1 MSSPLKIGIAGTGA
15 IAQVAH
21 LPVLSRLKGVKVTAL
36 CDNDLPKAR
45 ALATRFE
52 VADVFD
58 DIEDL
63 LADTDV
69 DAIAI
74 CTPNHLHESH
84 AIAALTAGKHV
95 LCERPLAL
103 TVAGAQRILS
113 AASRSG
119 RVIMVGMNH
128 RFRRD
133 VEAVRAFVAGG
144 ELGSVTDLRGG
155 WHIFRPSRQM
165 LGWRLRRPESGGGA
179 LLDLGLPVID
189 VALWLVGNPRPKR
202 VSCVVRGQSPQGV
215 EDSAAGLVVCE
226 GGFTLFVDVTWSYR
240 GAGER
245 FWLDLRGTRGSAG
258 ITPLQVFKDFHG
270 TIMDVT
276 PTGAAGRENV
286 FAAAYRAEWEFFLAA
301 TRGDVESRS
310 AQEQLQLLRL
320 LEALYRSADEGR
332 DVLL

>member
-1 MSSPLKIGIAGTGA
+1 MTSPLKIGIAGTGA

-21 LPVLSRLKGVKVTAL
+21 LPVLRKLKGVTVAAL
-36 CDNDLPKAR
+36 CDGDFPKAR
-45 ALATRFE
+45 ALAARFE
-52 VADVFD
+52 VPDVFD

-63 LADTDV
+63 LAHTDL
-69 DAIAI
+69 DAVAI

-84 AIAALTAGKHV
+84 AIAALSAEKHV

-103 TVAGAQRILS
+103 TVPGAQRML
-113 AASRSG
+113 AAAKRAG
-119 RVIMVGMNH
+119 RVLMVGMNH

-133 VEAVRAFVAGG
+133 VAALRAFVAGG

-155 WHIFRPSRQM
+155 WHTFRPSRQM

-189 VALWLVGNPRPKR
+189 LGLWLVGNPKPKR
-202 VSCVVRGQSPQGV
+202 VSGVVSGLGAQGV
-215 EDSAAGLVVCE
+215 EDSAAGLVTCE
-226 GGFTLFVDVTWSYR
+226 GGVTLFADVSWSYR
-240 GAGER
+240 GAGEQ

-258 ITPLQVFKDFHG
+258 INPLRVFKDFHG

-276 PTGAAGRENV
+276 PTGAGGRETV

-301 TRGDVESRS
+301 TRGEVESTS
-310 AQEQLQLLRL
+310 AREQLDLLRL